1 MVSGITR
8 HYPETLKP
16 AIEIIGKNQ
25 RQPILFQGCIL
36 SIQRKGPYFLA
47 DCTVNKN
54 PSVDE
59 MVEITLQ
66 TAFAVEQ
73 FKIKP
78 RIAFVSYSNFGSN
91 EGDIPKKQREAVKI
105 LHRDYPDLI
114 VDGEMQVSVALNE
127 ETLNETFPF
136 SKLKGGQAN
145 VLIFPYLT
153 AGNIAYKLLQTMGKF
168 EVIGPVINGLSK
180 SVHVLQ
186 IGATV
191 AEIVNMCMIA
201 VMDAQCV
208 EKRKNGNGC
217 K

>member
-1 MVSGITR
+1 
-8 HYPETLKP
+8 
-16 AIEIIGKNQ
+16 
-25 RQPILFQGCIL
+25 
-36 SIQRKGPYFLA
+36 
-47 DCTVNKN
+47 
-54 PSVDE
+54 

-73 FKIKP
+73 FRIKP

-91 EGDIPKKQREAVKI
+91 DGDVPRKQREAIKI
-105 LHRDYPDLI
+105 LHRDYPELI

-127 ETLNETFPF
+127 DIINETFPF
-136 SKLKGGQAN
+136 SKLCGGKAN
-145 VLIFPYLT
+145 TLIFPYLT

-168 EVIGPVINGLSK
+168 EVIGPIINGLSK

-208 EKRKNGNGC
+208 EKRNRGENC
-217 K
+217 V